1 MAATARELAI
11 RLKYGTQ
18 YLLADPFV
26 SHLTYGGMTPGFT
39 SVAGAMHL
47 GGKTRHVLLRV
58 LRVTLLRVVP
68 AEVVRVL

>member
-26 SHLTYGGMTPGFT
+26 SHLAYGGMTPGFT
-39 SVAGAMHL
+39 SVAGATHV
-47 GGKTRHVLLRV
+47 GGKTRQALLGVLPV
-58 LRVTLLRVVP
+58 ALLRVVP